1 MDEDGSDNLLSALL
15 DGPFRTLRDRNHVDL
30 NRILVWDQDRQP
42 VIQAVLF
49 LELLGR
55 YPCGDDAEAQ
65 WSAEDLLEILQK
77 KRELLRMSEVAHEI
91 SEERPRAQPPC
102 GTVVLIINRN
112 RSEPHSWVV
121 SRARITPQLD
131 EQC

>member
-1 MDEDGSDNLLSALL
+1 M
-15 DGPFRTLRDRNHVDL
+15 
-30 NRILVWDQDRQP
+30 
-42 VIQAVLF
+42 IQAVPF
-49 LELLGR
+49 LELIGR
-55 YPCGDDAEAQ
+55 SPCGDDTECQ

-77 KRELLRMSEVAHEI
+77 KRELLRMSQVAHEI
-91 SEERPRAQPPC
+91 SEEHPKAQPTC

-131 EQC
+131 EHY